1 MVCPESWVQ
10 FQGHCYYLVEDKY
23 DMRECRAIC
32 RQKGGEGA
40 DLASI
45 HSCVLGPVSLTRAV
59 VTHMMER
66 SSGMVAV
73 VTCAEARLALPFMGT
88 MAGYTHVRVMYQ

>member
-45 HSCVLGPVSLTRAV
+45 HSQAENQFLASMIEHRPVRFGEKVRGGECGASQW
-59 VTHMMER
+59 
-66 SSGMVAV
+66 GQ
-73 VTCAEARLALPFMGT
+73 AREILAISRIPGLQG
-88 MAGYTHVRVMYQ
+88 R